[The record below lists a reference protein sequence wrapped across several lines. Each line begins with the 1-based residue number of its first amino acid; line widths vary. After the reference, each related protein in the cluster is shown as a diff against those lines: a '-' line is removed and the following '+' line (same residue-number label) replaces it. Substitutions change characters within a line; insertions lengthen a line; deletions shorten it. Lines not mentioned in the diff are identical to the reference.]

1 MGKNKIKEYDKE
13 NNFAIFANTMNKN
26 NLVNMPKG
34 GVLSGGT
41 PIKGNGGGVTNLDGG
56 GNASG
61 LALPEKETVTE
72 TVATAPTGTETVT
85 ETVTESGGTA
95 SGAVS
100 GATSGTTIAT
110 APMISGTPLTSGAKQ
125 TFEEWAAAGG
135 YDPDA
140 EYGKAKNELEYAYMQ
155 NMSKFG
161 ENAERLAQ
169 MGLSGSGVSD
179 IYQLG
184 AYNSYLQSQNELAA
198 QNIAAKK
205 QLRQEY
211 NTYSQTYDNNAK
223 ADYANAHN
231 LGLQYYDGTNADYV
245 RQILTNQGY
254 DQSIIDQAMNT
265 LSGYDINALPT
276 IKQRAADEAA
286 KTEAFDN
293 AVAEGYAEVLKSGMY
308 NGNNASE
315 VEQRLKYLNY
325 TPEQAAEIVKRL
337 TEDESLGADI
347 KNDVVNEYYSAYA
360 QHYTPEMANRIRNEL
375 SGTRGEAYV
384 EDIIAKLEANYN
396 ATPEEQRAGYVDM
409 NQIRAVAESAL
420 IDADNVLQEYT
431 GSAEQKRLIRLALDS
446 AGYGEYVD
454 QILEDFDSQLTAGLK
469 PDSEGKVDVSK
480 VSLGSI
486 SNQYA
491 NADPDT
497 QRYLKARTRAAIE
510 QTVSDKGS
518 LMNAYN
524 LVGIDKASWDQMSD
538 WEKLST
544 VVDKIGYYSKTGLVD
559 KDYFIQKAVEL
570 ININFNDEDFVAY
583 AYETGYSGNGGDSSN
598 PTIKVDDDYLKR
610 MSDVYGDVYDA
621 SKSDTGVV
629 SGIKTLIDDWVSKG
643 YIGKAE
649 DIKGLEIYKK
659 VSSKL
664 AKDTAAESIKL
675 AVNHTKEGK
684 TDFYIS
690 AGSDS
695 FKVNGEAL
703 SGDAASKIRNS
714 SNFYKSTN
722 GDKLVQDG
730 DEWYLV
736 HTTTGS
742 VMKLTPGIG
751 RDKIIKLYTGKTT
764 DELADKLADKAKNE
778 EEFAKAVQNI
788 FVNEK
793 EEKDSSASKVDFD
806 RAKKSGT
813 QFYVDGSKAYLP
825 AKGIGGK

>member
-1 MGKNKIKEYDKE
+1 MGKNKIKEYDTT
-13 NNFAIFANTMNKN
+13 NNFESFARTMNNN

-34 GVLSGGT
+34 GVLPGGT
-41 PIKGNGGGVTNLDGG
+41 PIKGNSGGVTNLDGG

-72 TVATAPTGTETVT
+72 TVATAPTGTDTVT
-85 ETVTESGGTA
+85 ETVTESGDTA

-184 AYNSYLQSQNELAA
+184 AYNSYLQSQNALAA

-211 NTYSQTYDNNAK
+211 NTYSQTYDANAK
-223 ADYANAHN
+223 ADYGNAHN

-286 KTEAFDN
+286 KTEAFNN
-293 AVAEGYAEVLKSGMY
+293 AVAEGYAKVLESGMY
-308 NGNNASE
+308 TGTNGAE
-315 VEQRLKYLNY
+315 LKQRLENLGYSA
-325 TPEQAAEIVKRL
+325 EEAAAIVKRL
-337 TEDESLGADI
+337 TDDESLGADI
-347 KNDVVNEYYSAYA
+347 ENDVVNEYYAAYA
-360 QHYTPEMANRIRNEL
+360 QNYTPEMANRIRNEL
-375 SGTRGEAYV
+375 SGTRGAAYV

-396 ATPEEQRAGYVDM
+396 ATPEEQRPGYVDM
-409 NQIRAVAESAL
+409 KQVMALAKSAL
-420 IDADNVLQEYT
+420 VEDDKLIDYN
-431 GSAEQKRLIRLALDS
+431 GSAEHKKAIKYALEA

-454 QILEDFDSQLTAGLK
+454 QILEDFDSELTAGLK
-469 PDSEGKVDVSK
+469 PNSADNYDVQN
-480 VSLGSI
+480 VSLDKILGKYNNSGQI
-486 SNQYA
+486 TKDQLKK
-491 NADPDT
+491 DT
-497 QRYLKARTRAAIE
+497 QKVLD
-510 QTVSDKGS
+510 QTLDDKGS

-570 ININFNDEDFVAY
+570 INDSEAFTDEDFVAY

-598 PTIKVDDDYLKR
+598 PTIKVDDDYLMR
-610 MSDVYGDVYDA
+610 MKGKYGNVYDA

-629 SGIKTLIDDWVSKG
+629 SDIKALIDDWVSKG

-649 DIKGLEIYKK
+649 DIKGLDMYKNITGGKKQAK
-659 VSSKL
+659 VGDEVGELVTDEKYKEYVKGQL
-664 AKDTAAESIKL
+664 AGNGKIRWANFAGRTYKYDKDTDTLILVS
-675 AVNHTKEGK
+675 
-684 TDFYIS
+684 
-690 AGSDS
+690 
-695 FKVNGEAL
+695 L
-703 SGDAASKIRNS
+703 S
-714 SNFYKSTN
+714 
-722 GDKLVQDG
+722 
-730 DEWYLV
+730 
-736 HTTTGS
+736 
-742 VMKLTPGIG
+742 
-751 RDKIIKLYTGKTT
+751 
-764 DELADKLADKAKNE
+764 
-778 EEFAKAVQNI
+778 
-788 FVNEK
+788 
-793 EEKDSSASKVDFD
+793 
-806 RAKKSGT
+806 
-813 QFYVDGSKAYLP
+813 
-825 AKGIGGK
+825 

>member
-1 MGKNKIKEYDKE
+1 MGKNKIKEYDTT
-13 NNFAIFANTMNKN
+13 NNFESFARTMNNN

-41 PIKGNGGGVTNLDGG
+41 PINGNSGGLTNLDGG

-72 TVATAPTGTETVT
+72 TVATTPAGTDTVT
-85 ETVTESGGTA
+85 ETVTESGDTVSGT
-95 SGAVS
+95 VS

-110 APMISGTPLTSGAKQ
+110 APMISGTPLVSGSKQ

-140 EYGKAKNELEYAYMQ
+140 EYGKAKNELEYSYMQ
-155 NMSKFG
+155 NMSRFG

-184 AYNSYLQSQNELAA
+184 AYNSYLQSQNALAA

-223 ADYANAHN
+223 ADYGNAHN

-276 IKQRAADEAA
+276 IKQRAADKAA
-286 KTEAFDN
+286 ETEAFNN
-293 AVAEGYAEVLKSGMY
+293 AVAEGYAKVLENGMY
-308 NGNNASE
+308 TGTNGDE
-315 VEQRLKYLNY
+315 LKQRLENLGYSEDAAAAIVEKLTGDEALGKNIQNDTVNAYYEQYKGEY
-325 TPEQAAEIVKRL
+325 TPD
-337 TEDESLGADI
+337 TEA
-347 KNDVVNEYYSAYA
+347 
-360 QHYTPEMANRIRNEL
+360 RIRAEL
-375 SGTRGEAYV
+375 AGTPGEAV
-384 EDIIAKLEANYN
+384 ADALIEKLKANYN
-396 ATPEEQRAGYVDM
+396 ATPEEQRPGYVDM
-409 NQIRAVAESAL
+409 KQVAAVGRSAL
-420 IDADNVLQEYT
+420 VDGDGNMIDYN
-431 GSAEQKRLIRLALDS
+431 GSAQHKKAIRNALE
-446 AGYGEYVD
+446 AQGLGKYVD
-454 QILEDFDSQLTAGLK
+454 QILKDFDSEITAGLK

-480 VSLGSI
+480 VSLDSI

-497 QRYLKARTRAAIE
+497 QRYLKARTRAAID
-510 QTVSDKGS
+510 QAVSDEGS

-524 LVGIDKASWDQMSD
+524 LVGIDKASWDQMDD
-538 WEKLST
+538 WKKLST

-559 KDYFIQKAVEL
+559 KDYFIQTAVKF
-570 ININFNDEDFVAY
+570 INKNFDDDDFVAY
-583 AYETGYSGNGGDSSN
+583 AYETGYKGNGGDSSN
-598 PTIKVDDDYLKR
+598 PTIKVDDAYLKR
-610 MSDVYGDVYDA
+610 MSDVYGKVYDA

-629 SGIKTLIDDWVSKG
+629 SEIKTLIDGWVSKG

-649 DIKGLEIYKK
+649 DIKGLEIYKN

-664 AKDTAAESIKL
+664 AKDTAAESINL
-675 AVNHTKEGK
+675 AVNHTKDGK
-684 TDFYIS
+684 TDFWIS

-695 FKVNGEAL
+695 FKVNGEVL
-703 SGDAASKIRNS
+703 GGDAASKIRNS

-736 HTTTGS
+736 HKTTGS
-742 VMKLTPGIG
+742 VMKLTPGTG
-751 RDKIIKLYTGKTT
+751 RDKIIKIYTGKTT
-764 DELADKLADKAKNE
+764 DELADN
-778 EEFAKAVQNI
+778 
-788 FVNEK
+788 
-793 EEKDSSASKVDFD
+793 
-806 RAKKSGT
+806 
-813 QFYVDGSKAYLP
+813 